1 MNQNSTFTYNVN
13 KAKLIFQTLI
23 MNEQQSMMSINP

>member
-13 KAKLIFQTLI
+13 KFKLIFQTFI